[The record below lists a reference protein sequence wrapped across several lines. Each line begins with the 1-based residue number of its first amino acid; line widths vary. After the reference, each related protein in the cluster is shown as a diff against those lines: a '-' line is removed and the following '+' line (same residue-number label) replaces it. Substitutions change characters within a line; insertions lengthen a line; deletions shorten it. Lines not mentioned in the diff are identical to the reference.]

1 MTFLPNWENFQKILS
16 SENHQ
21 FIKSE
26 RCIVLGTLWNGTEFI
41 APNENVPETGTF

>member
-1 MTFLPNWENFQKILS
+1 MIAFLPNWENFQKILS

-26 RCIVLGTLWNGTEFI
+26 RSIVLGIE
-41 APNENVPETGTF
+41 PNENVPETGTF